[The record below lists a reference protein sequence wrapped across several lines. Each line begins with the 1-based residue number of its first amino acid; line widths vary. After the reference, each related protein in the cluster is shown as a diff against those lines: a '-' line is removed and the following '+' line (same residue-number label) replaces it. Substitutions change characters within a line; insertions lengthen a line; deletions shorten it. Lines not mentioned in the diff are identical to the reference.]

1 MAKKKEITVK
11 GFTRT
16 AHTRR
21 DRTFVGSEYSY
32 VDVELNVDQ
41 IPVEVE
47 LTDADILVIGDRYL
61 ELAAKRNKAN
71 AAKKPEK

>member
-1 MAKKKEITVK
+1 MAKKKEIIVK

-16 AHTRR
+16 AHARH
-21 DRTFVGSEYSY
+21 DRTFAGGECGYTTVNI
-32 VDVELNVDQ
+32 DVDQ